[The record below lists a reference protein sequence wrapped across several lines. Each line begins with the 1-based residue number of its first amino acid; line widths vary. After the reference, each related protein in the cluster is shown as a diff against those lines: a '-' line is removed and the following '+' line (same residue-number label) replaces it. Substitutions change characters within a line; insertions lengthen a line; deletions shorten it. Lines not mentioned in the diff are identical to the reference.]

1 MKSKVTLGLFIFVS
15 CAFADPP
22 KLLPPSPDLQ
32 QQLHLSPFYKKSL
45 DDHGLWIVSSEKP
58 SDYALHEAAWII
70 DHVLTNRD
78 DLRKALIDHN
88 VRIVVMAVSEFTTD
102 VPEHSHLKAPKD
114 TKLPAKQYWDRRAR
128 GLGGTR
134 SDPLTSCGEENLL
147 NLKGDPYRGENILI
161 HEFAHIIMNVA
172 IRNTDPDFHK
182 KITETWKAARDEG
195 LWKNTYAIT
204 DDNEYF
210 AECTQSWFD
219 CNAANNPAHNDIDT
233 REKLKKYDPRMAEL
247 LAQVYRDNDW
257 RYTPTT
263 QRPDSPHLAG
273 FDRSTAPTFKW
284 PADLLNPARELDKK

>member
-1 MKSKVTLGLFIFVS
+1 MFSSDQTMKRLTIFLLLFTS
-15 CAFADPP
+15 LSLADPQRIS
-22 KLLPPSPDLQ
+22 PPSPELQ
-32 QQLHLSPFYKKSL
+32 QHLHLDPFYKKSL

-58 SDYALHEAAWII
+58 SDFALHEAAWII
-70 DHVLTNRD
+70 DHVLANRD

-88 VRIVVMAVSEFTTD
+88 VRIVVMACNEFTTD
-102 VPEHSHLKAPKD
+102 IPEHSHLKAPKA
-114 TKLPAKQYWDRRAR
+114 TTLPAKQYWDRRAR

-172 IRNTDPDFHK
+172 IRNLEPDTHE
-182 KITETWKAARDEG
+182 KITELWKSARDEG

-210 AECTQSWFD
+210 AECVQSWFD
-219 CNAANNPAHNDIDT
+219 CNAKNNAAHNDIDT

-247 LAQVYRDNDW
+247 LEQVFRNNDW

-263 QRPDSPHLAG
+263 QRPDSPHLKD
-273 FDRSTAPTFKW
+273 FDRTNAPTFSW
-284 PADLLNPARELDKK
+284 RPG

>member
-1 MKSKVTLGLFIFVS
+1 MKTKAVLILFAVLVSFTL
-15 CAFADPP
+15 ADLPKNPP
-22 KLLPPSPDLQ
+22 PAAARQK
-32 QQLHLSPFYKKSL
+32 QLNLSPFYKKSL

-70 DHVLTNRD
+70 DHVLANRD
-78 DLRKALIDHN
+78 DLREALIKQN
-88 VRIVVMAVSEFTTD
+88 VRIVVMACNEFTTE
-102 VPEHSHLKAPKD
+102 VPEHAHLRPPKD
-114 TKLPAKQYWDRRAR
+114 SKLPAKQYWDRRAR

-134 SDPLTSCGEENLL
+134 WDPLTSCGEENLL

-172 IRNTDPDFHK
+172 IHNTEPETHK
-182 KITETWKAARDEG
+182 KITDNWKAARDEG

-219 CNAANNPAHNDIDT
+219 CNAANNPSHNDIDT
-233 REKLKKYDPRMAEL
+233 RDKLKKYDPRMAAL
-247 LAQVYRDNDW
+247 LEQVYRDNEW

-263 QRPDSPHLAG
+263 ARPDAPHLVG
-273 FDRSTAPTFKW
+273 FDRTTAPTFKW
-284 PADLLNPARELDKK
+284 PAELLNAK